1 MLERIGE
8 RIGDALIVAAVVAS
22 VFWIWMLG
30 GLDTLE

>member
-8 RIGDALIVAAVVAS
+8 RIADALIVAAVVVS

-30 GLDTLE
+30 GLEDME

>member
-8 RIGDALIVAAVVAS
+8 RIGDALIVAAVVVS

-30 GLDTLE
+30 GLEDME